1 MIRKAKSYI
10 NKVVR
15 KIFPKEKK
23 QNDIMTENINL
34 WAKMYEDKA
43 PWLKEEDL
51 KSYNLASS
59 IVSELARLVT
69 IEMESNITGKTNED
83 GKEQSNNR
91 SIFLDEQYQKIIDN
105 IRIETEYACAKGG
118 LIFKPYI
125 ENEKIYIDYVQADKF
140 VPVKFNGSGDLIA
153 AMFPDEIKVKGITYL
168 REEYHELFPDGTY
181 YISNT
186 AYMNGIECPLDYV
199 EEWKDLEPEINL
211 KGLNKPLF
219 SYFKMPL
226 ANNKDSTSNLG
237 VSVYS
242 KAVDTIKEVDR
253 QYNKILWEYDGTELA
268 IDVALDMIKN
278 DELPQGK
285 KRIFRKLDTENED
298 FYNVFNPDIR
308 DESLYNGINKLLQS
322 VEFKVGLAYGTLS
335 DVQTVE
341 KTATEIISS
350 KQRSYSTVADIQKAL
365 RISLEHLIYAMDYLT
380 TFYKLAD
387 AGEYDMSFTF
397 DDSLIVDA
405 KEEQAIMLNEVASG
419 LIKPEYYLMKRYG
432 VSETKALEMM
442 PSMDTGIDGK
452 DYDDLE

>member
-1 MIRKAKSYI
+1 MLRKARGYI

-23 QNDIMTENINL
+23 QEDKMTQVINL
-34 WAKMYEDKA
+34 WSQMYEDKA
-43 PWLKEEDL
+43 PWLDEEDL

-59 IVSELARLVT
+59 IASELARLVT
-69 IEMESNITGKTNED
+69 IEIESNITGLTDDE
-83 GKEQSNNR
+83 GKEKPNER
-91 SIFLDEQYQKIIDN
+91 SIFLDKQYQKVIDN
-105 IRIETEYACAKGG
+105 IRVETEYACAKGG
-118 LIFKPYI
+118 LVFKPYI
-125 ENEKIYIDYVQADKF
+125 ENKKICIDYVQANRFEPIKF
-140 VPVKFNGSGDLIA
+140 DGSGELIA
-153 AMFPDEIKVKGITYL
+153 AMFPDEIKIEGITYL
-168 REEYHELFPDGTY
+168 REEYHELLPNGIY

-211 KGLNKPLF
+211 KGLEKPLF

-226 ANNKDSTSNLG
+226 ANNIDSDSNLG

-242 KAVDTIKEVDR
+242 KAVDAIKEVDR

-268 IDVALDMIKN
+268 IDVALDMIKG

-285 KRIFRKLDTENED
+285 KRIFRKLDTEDED
-298 FYNVFNPDIR
+298 FYEVFNPDIR
-308 DESLYNGINKLLQS
+308 DESLYNGLNKLLQS
-322 VEFKVGLAYGTLS
+322 VEFKCGLAYGTLS
-335 DVQTVE
+335 DVQMVE

-350 KQRSYSTVADIQKAL
+350 KQRSYSTVADIQKSL
-365 RISLEHLIYAMDYLT
+365 RVALEHLIYSMDYLT

-387 AGEYDMSFTF
+387 EGEYEVSYHF
-397 DDSLIVDA
+397 DDSLIIDN

-432 VSETKALEMM
+432 VTEEQAKKML
-442 PSMDTGIDGK
+442 PSMDDGNNP
-452 DYDDLE
+452 DDGLE